1 MTTESPSSWKNSSS
15 VANTTVSTLLFS
27 FIHFFF
33 NSDLLEIVEYFI
45 YFFSC
50 GSAVTTVMHAEMALE
65 ILRARKDHA
74 DQFDL
79 VITDVHMPE
88 MDGFKLLEVI
98 SLEMDI
104 PVISNI

>member
-1 MTTESPSSWKNSSS
+1 
-15 VANTTVSTLLFS
+15 
-27 FIHFFF
+27 
-33 NSDLLEIVEYFI
+33 
-45 YFFSC
+45 
-50 GSAVTTVMHAEMALE
+50 MHAEMALE

-74 DQFDL
+74 DQFNL